1 MATVTAPDSVRLI
14 ESALAIIVAWA
25 SRREFQQEAMRRA
38 RCNLSQGHT
47 SILGRLASN
56 GPLRIGELATM
67 LGIDN
72 STITPQ
78 AQKLERAGLITRQPN
93 PKDGRVAVLAITDEG
108 RQLLER
114 LHRSRRE
121 MLLEKLRDWTPSDR
135 AAVAA
140 ALSRLAASL

>member
-1 MATVTAPDSVRLI
+1 
-14 ESALAIIVAWA
+14 
-25 SRREFQQEAMRRA
+25 
-38 RCNLSQGHT
+38 
-47 SILGRLASN
+47 
-56 GPLRIGELATM
+56 M

-78 AQKLERAGLITRQPN
+78 AQKLERAGLITREPD
-93 PKDGRVAVLAITDEG
+93 PKDRRVAVLAITEAG

-114 LHRSRRE
+114 LHLSRRE

-140 ALSRLAASL
+140 ALSRLASSL

>member
-1 MATVTAPDSVRLI
+1 VTAPDSVRLI

-38 RCNLSQGHT
+38 RCNLTQAHT
-47 SILGRLASN
+47 ALLGSLSG
-56 GPLRIGELATM
+56 GPLRIGELAAM

-78 AQKLERAGLITRQPN
+78 AQRLERAGLITREPD

-121 MLLEKLRDWTPSDR
+121 LLLEKLRDWTPSDR

-140 ALSRLAASL
+140 ALSRLASSL

>member
-1 MATVTAPDSVRLI
+1 MSAPDSVRLI

-38 RCNLSQGHT
+38 RCDLSAGHAALL
-47 SILGRLASN
+47 SRLGSA
-56 GPLRIGELATM
+56 GPLRVGELAAM
-67 LGIDN
+67 LGLDN
-72 STITPQ
+72 STVTPQ
-78 AQKLERAGLITRQPN
+78 AQRLERAGLITRQPD
-93 PKDGRVAVLAITDEG
+93 PKDGRVAMLAITDAG

-140 ALSRLAASL
+140 ALSRLASSL

>member
-1 MATVTAPDSVRLI
+1 MTAPDSVRLI

-25 SRREFQQEAMRRA
+25 TRREFQQEALRRA
-38 RCNLSQGHT
+38 RCNLTQGHMALL
-47 SILGRLASN
+47 SRLST
-56 GPLRIGELATM
+56 GGSLRVGELAAT

-78 AQKLERAGLITRQPN
+78 VQRLEHAGLIARRPD
-93 PKDGRVAVLAITDEG
+93 PKDGRVAVLAITDAG
-108 RQLLER
+108 QQLLER
-114 LHRSRRE
+114 LHRTRRE

>member
-1 MATVTAPDSVRLI
+1 MRLI

-25 SRREFQQEAMRRA
+25 SRREFQEEALRRA
-38 RCNLSQGHT
+38 RSDLTRANAALLS
-47 SILGRLASN
+47 RLATGGS
-56 GPLRIGELATM
+56 LRVGELASM

-78 AQKLERAGLITRQPN
+78 AQKLERAGLITREPD
-93 PKDGRVAVLAITDEG
+93 PKDGRVAVLAITDAG

-114 LHRSRRE
+114 VHRSRRDL
-121 MLLEKLRDWTPSDR
+121 LLEKLRDWTPSDR

>member
-1 MATVTAPDSVRLI
+1 MSAPDSVRLI

-38 RCNLSQGHT
+38 RCNLTQGHT
-47 SILGRLASN
+47 ALLSKLSTA
-56 GPLRIGELATM
+56 GPLRIGELALA

-78 AQKLERAGLITRQPN
+78 AQRLEQAGLLTREPDES
-93 PKDGRVAVLAITDEG
+93 DGRVALLTITHDG

-121 MLLEKLRDWTPSDR
+121 MLREKLRDWPEPDR
-135 AAVAA
+135 AAIAA
-140 ALSRLAASL
+140 ALARLASSL

>member
-1 MATVTAPDSVRLI
+1 VTAPDSVRLI

-38 RCNLSQGHT
+38 RCDLSQGHT
-47 SILGRLASN
+47 ALLSKLGAA
-56 GPLRIGELATM
+56 GPLRVGEVAAM
-67 LGIDN
+67 LGVDN

-78 AQKLERAGLITRQPN
+78 AQRLERLRLITRQPD
-93 PKDGRVAVLAITDEG
+93 PTDGRVGVLAITDAG

-114 LHRSRRE
+114 LHLSRRE

-140 ALSRLAASL
+140 ALSRLASSL

>member
-1 MATVTAPDSVRLI
+1 VTAPDSVRLI

-38 RCNLSQGHT
+38 RCNLSQGHMALL
-47 SILGRLASN
+47 SRLGAS
-56 GPLRIGELATM
+56 GPLRIGELAAD

-78 AQKLERAGLITRQPN
+78 AQRLERARLIAREPD
-93 PKDGRVAVLAITDEG
+93 PKDGRVALLAITDEG
-108 RQLLER
+108 RQMLER
-114 LHRSRRE
+114 VHRSRRE

-140 ALSRLAASL
+140 ALSRLAQSL

>member
-1 MATVTAPDSVRLI
+1 VTAPDSVRLI

-38 RCNLSQGHT
+38 RCDLPQGQT
-47 SILGRLASN
+47 AILGRLGSG
-56 GPLRIGELATM
+56 GPLRIGELPES

-78 AQKLERAGLITRQPN
+78 AQRLERAGLITREPD
-93 PKDGRVAVLAITDEG
+93 PKDGRVALLTITTAG

-114 LHRSRRE
+114 LHRSRRD

-140 ALSRLAASL
+140 ALSRLASSL